1 MITSLPLSISH
12 RRGTERRVVV
22 VSGEISMQSAPW
34 MSLAFAGAARAAE
47 PLALDLSR
55 VAAEDDGA
63 MPLLVNGVRRLHRRR
78 RDLVLVCPAGPV
90 RTALGRAGVAA
101 RLRILDDWDGP
112 AGPPLAP
119 AGPGT
124 VAAGGRR
131 RDTLARRGT
140 LLVEATLAIERRHAD
155 PTLGVDDVAHTIATS
170 TRQLQRVLAEIGGS
184 TFRHE
189 LGAVRMQ
196 HAAALLQSTRVPVAE
211 IAGRVGYRQ
220 PAQFAKAFRRH
231 HGAAPSAFRRA
242 APNLNGEVALAPDP
256 AGLALSRPAA
266 R

>member
-1 MITSLPLSISH
+1 MMTPPPLSIWH
-12 RRGTERRVVV
+12 ERGAERRVVV
-22 VSGEISMQSAPW
+22 VSGQISMQSAPW
-34 MSLAFAGAARAAE
+34 MSLAFASAARSAE

-55 VAAEDDGA
+55 AEVEDDGA
-63 MPLLVNGVRRLHRRR
+63 IPLLVNGVRRLHGRR

-101 RLRILDDWDGP
+101 RLRILDDGDRMT
-112 AGPPLAP
+112 GPPLAP

-124 VAAGGRR
+124 VVADGRR

-140 LLVEATLAIERRHAD
+140 LLAEATLTIERRHAD
-155 PTLGVDDVAHTIATS
+155 PTLGLADVAHAIATS
-170 TRQLQRVLAEIGGS
+170 TRQLQRVLAEIAGS

-196 HAAALLQSTRVPVAE
+196 HAAALLQTTQEPVAE
-211 IAGRVGYRQ
+211 IAGRVGYRR
-220 PAQFAKAFRRH
+220 PGQFAKAFRRY
-231 HGAAPSAFRRA
+231 HGAAPSAFRRL
-242 APNLNGEVALAPDP
+242 APDLNGEAALARATP
-256 AGLALSRPAA
+256 RAA